1 MGTVAYA
8 CGYTYRL
15 ATDLVYNTRP
25 MRNSR
30 VTIIQPVFQLTR
42 RTTSFVATVFLA
54 GSLTFLVPRLPALWS
69 EYGSFPSAVD
79 FANWWLWVLEGGF
92 VSDKVTQAVPW
103 TLALMG
109 LATTVSFIIGSVAGA
124 LIASPFGKIGQIAR
138 WGTPAALTMYATPYF
153 IFGMILIWLS
163 VWLVEIFPTGGGY
176 TLGETPQF
184 TWHGMRTLLWH
195 GTLPMFSIILTGTA
209 HWLVL
214 MRGMMVTVEGEDYV
228 IQSRA
233 MGLKD
238 WRIFSWYRMRNCALP
253 QFTQLF
259 LSMGIIFTGAVMV
272 EIVFSYPGIG
282 YLLQQAIIG
291 NDSNTVQSIVIT
303 TAFIFA
309 VLLAIMETVYPL
321 IDPRIGRG

>member
-1 MGTVAYA
+1 MSQ
-8 CGYTYRL
+8 L
-15 ATDLVYNTRP
+15 A
-25 MRNSR
+25 
-30 VTIIQPVFQLTR
+30 R
-42 RTTSFVATVFLA
+42 RTASFVATVFLA
-54 GSLTFLVPRLPALWS
+54 GSLAFLVPRLPALWTD
-69 EYGSFPSAVD
+69 YGSFPNAVD
-79 FANWWLWVLEGGF
+79 FVNWWLWVLEGGF

-109 LATTVSFIIGSVAGA
+109 LATTVSFILGSVAGA
-124 LIASPFGKIGQIAR
+124 LMASPFGKIGHLAR

-153 IFGMILIWLS
+153 IFGMILIWLF
-163 VWLVEIFPTGGGY
+163 VWLVELFPTGGGY
-176 TLGETPQF
+176 TLGETPEL
-184 TWHGMRTLLWH
+184 TWHGIRTLLWH
-195 GTLPMFSIILTGTA
+195 GTLPTLSIILTGTA

-272 EIVFSYPGIG
+272 EIVFAYPGIG
-282 YLLQQAIIG
+282 YLLQQAILG
-291 NDSNTVQSIVIT
+291 NNTGLVQSIVIT
-303 TAFIFA
+303 TAIIFA
-309 VLLAIMETVYPL
+309 VLLAIMETLYPL
-321 IDPRIGRG
+321 IDRRIVRD